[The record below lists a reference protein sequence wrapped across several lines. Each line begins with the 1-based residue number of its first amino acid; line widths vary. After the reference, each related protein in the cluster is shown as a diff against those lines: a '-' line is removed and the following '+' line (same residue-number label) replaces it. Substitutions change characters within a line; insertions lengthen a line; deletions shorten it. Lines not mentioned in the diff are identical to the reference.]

1 MTRLHHLFFALS
13 LLFLNQTAMAED
25 GMAPPVPPVPVAPL
39 IAVSQSPGSLWNEVG
54 ARTLVGMNGN
64 ARRVGDLIIPVLDPE
79 GKDREAFLD
88 WVVSPVIGEKLT
100 GAHREQFA
108 AATEGWSAAG
118 FAALRSELKAKAKL
132 MGKDGTLTMDDV
144 MGLIGDLLPPAIGET
159 RRYQTLQA
167 LVNCTRRSL
176 MPNPDV
182 TDDEREAWSHEIRQ
196 LEAKGIR

>member
-1 MTRLHHLFFALS
+1 
-13 LLFLNQTAMAED
+13 
-25 GMAPPVPPVPVAPL
+25 VV
-39 IAVSQSPGSLWNEVG
+39 
-54 ARTLVGMNGN
+54 
-64 ARRVGDLIIPVLDPE
+64 
-79 GKDREAFLD
+79 DR
-88 WVVSPVIGEKLT
+88 KLT
-100 GAHREQFA
+100 GEDREQFA

-132 MGKDGTLTMDDV
+132 VGKKGKLTMEEV
-144 MGLIGDLLPPAIGET
+144 MTLIKDLLPPAIGET

-182 TDDEREAWSHEIRQ
+182 TDEEREAWSHEIRQ